1 MTRVVYLVR
10 HGSAGPPPAGMSDN
24 DRALTPDGQR
34 KMRRI
39 ALGLKRLGV
48 APDVVLSSPLRR
60 AEETAAVVTNTLA
73 RQPHVEIYPLLAPG
87 HEAGEVLKG
96 LRPHRAAR
104 ELVLVG
110 HQPDLG
116 RLASHLLT
124 RASTL
129 APLPFKKGAVAAI
142 RVDAI
147 PPRAPGILMWFMTPK
162 QLRTVG
168 TGRKRGRAV
177 RAGNRPAVGKQ
188 PRTPKVPRRRS
199 PTREEP

>member
-1 MTRVVYLVR
+1 MTRVMYLVR
-10 HGSAGPPPAGMSDN
+10 HGIAGPAPSGMSDN
-24 DRALTPDGQR
+24 DRALTPDGER

-60 AEETAAVVTNTLA
+60 AEETAALVANALA
-73 RQPHVEIYPLLAPG
+73 RQLHVEIYPLLAPG
-87 HEAGEVLKG
+87 YGAAEVLKG
-96 LRPHRAAR
+96 LHPHRSAR

-110 HQPDLG
+110 HQPDMG
-116 RLASHLLT
+116 QLASHLLT
-124 RASTL
+124 RSSSL

-147 PPRAPGILMWFMTPK
+147 PPRAPGVLMWFMTPK

-168 TGRKRGRAV
+168 AGRKRGRAE
-177 RAGNRPAVGKQ
+177 RAGKRQAVGKQ

-199 PTREEP
+199 PTKEEP